1 MERDTHNSTDENTAR
16 PVNGWARLAAFL
28 ASLPNED
35 RARVS
40 SYAALDLP
48 EEEESIVAVLLVY
61 AVENPTV
68 TPPALLATTGA
79 GAGAGGDFDLARTL
93 GRVALDLAEEPE
105 DRQLAHVSLAQ
116 THFRNRRDEAD
127 LASFI
132 EHCRAAVRA
141 GHAGTFCYERLAVL
155 YEYRGEREE
164 AADISRRAVEVLE
177 AAGDSRS
184 ADRFRKRLDRLLR
197 K

>member
-1 MERDTHNSTDENTAR
+1 MERDSHNAPDENTAR
-16 PVNGWARLAAFL
+16 SADGWAALATFL
-28 ASLPNED
+28 ASLPDED
-35 RARVS
+35 LARVS
-40 SYAALDLP
+40 SYAALVLP
-48 EEEESIVAVLLVY
+48 DDEESIVAVLSAY
-61 AVENPTV
+61 AAENPTV
-68 TPPALLATTGA
+68 TPSALLATTGA
-79 GAGAGGDFDLARTL
+79 AAGAGGGLDLARTL
-93 GRVALDLAEEPE
+93 GRAALNLAEETE

-127 LASFI
+127 LAGFI
-132 EHCRAAVRA
+132 EHCRAAVRD

-164 AADISRRAVEVLE
+164 ATEITRRAVEVLE
-177 AAGDSRS
+177 AAGDPRS